1 MNESVEKNKFVQNK
15 PLGSNFFGFKFL
27 GFKFFKSEFFFHF
40 RRDKAAVFG
49 SFVVIFFILT
59 ASFGPM
65 MVRQNPYD
73 LHSLELKDAYKP
85 PMWLEG
91 GDPSFPLGTDEQG
104 RDMLSG
110 VVYGT
115 RISLFIGM
123 GVVVASCAI
132 GTLVGLWAGYAGGRV
147 DALLMRIVDVQLSF
161 PAMLVALFI
170 MSAFG
175 RGLGKLL
182 TALILVG
189 WVQYAR
195 TVRSAVLAERGKEY
209 VEASRLI
216 GLPPFL
222 LVMRHILPNVTTP
235 LIVIATIHVGNVIL
249 TEATLSYLGVGVP
262 VTEPSLGLLVKNGYD
277 VLFSGIWW
285 VSVLPG
291 CFIMLLVFG
300 INLLGDFLRDE
311 LNPKLK

>member
-1 MNESVEKNKFVQNK
+1 MKKNRAAAW
-15 PLGSNFFGFKFL
+15 LH
-27 GFKFFKSEFFFHF
+27 SEFFFNF
-40 RRDKAAVFG
+40 RRDPGAIAGSVLVAA
-49 SFVVIFFILT
+49 FIGIAL
-59 ASFGPM
+59 FGPM
-65 MVRQNPYD
+65 LTPQNPYD
-73 LHSLELKDAYKP
+73 LRALELADAYKP
-85 PMWLEG
+85 PIWQDGSDTRFL
-91 GDPSFPLGTDEQG
+91 LGTDEQG

-110 VVYGT
+110 IVYGT
-115 RISLFIGM
+115 RLSLAIGFSVM
-123 GVVVASCAI
+123 LLSCAI
-132 GTLVGLWAGYAGGRV
+132 GVIVGLWSGYAGGRL

-175 RGLGKLL
+175 RGMGKLIIAL
-182 TALILVG
+182 TLVG

-195 TVRSAVLAERGKEY
+195 TVRGAVLAERGKEY

-216 GLPPFL
+216 GLSPL
-222 LVMRHILPNVTTP
+222 LVVLRHVFPNVTTP
-235 LIVIATIHVGNVIL
+235 LIVIATIQVGAVIL

-291 CFIMLLVFG
+291 FFIMILVFG
-300 INLLGDFLRDE
+300 INILGDFLRDE

>member
-1 MNESVEKNKFVQNK
+1 MK
-15 PLGSNFFGFKFL
+15 PSRMTT
-27 GFKFFKSEFFFHF
+27 FFKSEFFFNF
-40 RRDKAAVFG
+40 RHDKGAILG
-49 SFVVIFFILT
+49 SIVVVVFILV
-59 ASFGPM
+59 ALVGPM
-65 MVRQNPYD
+65 LVPQNPYD
-73 LHSLELKDAYKP
+73 LSSLELANAFKP
-85 PMWLEG
+85 PAWLED
-91 GDPSFPLGTDEQG
+91 GDISFPLGSDEQG

-110 VVYGT
+110 IVYGT
-115 RISLFIGM
+115 RISLFIGLSVM
-123 GVVVASCAI
+123 VISCVS
-132 GTLVGLWAGYAGGRV
+132 GTIVGLWSGYAGGRV
-147 DALLMRIVDVQLSF
+147 DAILMRIVDVQLSF

-175 RGLGKLL
+175 RGTGKLII
-182 TALILVG
+182 ALSLVG

-195 TVRSAVLAERGKEY
+195 TVRSAVLVERGKEY
-209 VEASRLI
+209 IEAARLI
-216 GLPPFL
+216 GLSPVP
-222 LVMRHILPNVTTP
+222 LVLRHVFPNVTTP
-235 LIVIATIHVGNVIL
+235 LIVIATIHVGTIIL

>member
-1 MNESVEKNKFVQNK
+1 MTPARE
-15 PLGSNFFGFKFL
+15 FL
-27 GFKFFKSEFFFHF
+27 RSEFFFHF
-40 RRDKAAVFG
+40 KRDKGAVLG
-49 SFVVIFFILT
+49 SAVVTLFILI
-59 ASFGPM
+59 ALLGPFFTP
-65 MVRQNPYD
+65 QDPYNLKSLD
-73 LHSLELKDAYKP
+73 LANAYKAP
-85 PMWLEG
+85 VWME
-91 GDPSFPLGTDEQG
+91 DSDARFPLGTDEQG

-110 VVYGT
+110 IVYGT
-115 RISLFIGM
+115 RISLFV
-123 GVVVASCAI
+123 GVGVMICSCI
-132 GTLVGLWAGYAGGRV
+132 VGTAVGLWAGFAGGRA
-147 DALLMRIVDVQLSF
+147 DAALMRIVDIQLSF

-175 RGLGKLL
+175 RGLGKLMIAL
-182 TALILVG
+182 TLVG

-195 TVRSAVLAERGKEY
+195 TVRGVVLAERGKEY

-216 GLPPFL
+216 GLSPL
-222 LVMRHILPNVTTP
+222 KLVLRHILPNVTTP
-235 LIVIATIHVGNVIL
+235 LIVIATMHVGTVIL

-291 CFIMLLVFG
+291 FFIMILVFG

-311 LNPKLK
+311 LNPRLK

>member
-1 MNESVEKNKFVQNK
+1 MTRMRE
-15 PLGSNFFGFKFL
+15 FL
-27 GFKFFKSEFFFHF
+27 ASEFFFHF
-40 RRDKAAVFG
+40 KRDKGALLG
-49 SFVVIFFILT
+49 SVVVVLFVLIALAGPFFT
-59 ASFGPM
+59 P
-65 MVRQNPYD
+65 QDPYD
-73 LHSLELKDAYKP
+73 LKSLDLANAYKSP
-85 PMWLEG
+85 IWLAD
-91 GDPSFPLGTDEQG
+91 GDPAFPLGTDEQG

-110 VVYGT
+110 IVYGT
-115 RISLFIGM
+115 RISLFV
-123 GVVVASCAI
+123 GVGVMICSCLI
-132 GTLVGLWAGYAGGRV
+132 GTAVGLWAGFAGGRV
-147 DALLMRIVDVQLSF
+147 DAALMRIVDVQLSF

-175 RGLGKLL
+175 RGLGKLMIAL
-182 TALILVG
+182 TLVG

-195 TVRSAVLAERGKEY
+195 TVRGVVLAERGKEY

-216 GLPPFL
+216 GLSPMQ
-222 LVMRHILPNVTTP
+222 LVLRHILPNVTTP
-235 LIVIATIHVGNVIL
+235 LIVIATMHVGTVIL

-291 CFIMLLVFG
+291 FFIMILVFG

-311 LNPKLK
+311 LNPRLK

>member
-1 MNESVEKNKFVQNK
+1 MSKGRISEW
-15 PLGSNFFGFKFL
+15 LA
-27 GFKFFKSEFFFHF
+27 SEFFFHYK
-40 RRDKAAVFG
+40 RDKAAVFG
-49 SFVVIFFILT
+49 SIVIVFFLFT
-59 ASFGPM
+59 AVLGPAL
-65 MVRQNPYD
+65 VPQNPYD
-73 LHSLELKDAYKP
+73 LRSLELSDAFKP
-85 PMWLEG
+85 PAWLDD
-91 GDPSFPLGTDEQG
+91 GDSRFLLGTDEQG
-104 RDMLSG
+104 RDMLSSI
-110 VVYGT
+110 VYGT
-115 RISLFIGM
+115 RISLFIGVSVM
-123 GVVVASCAI
+123 FMSCLL
-132 GTLVGLWAGYAGGRV
+132 GTCVGLWAGYAGGRV

-175 RGLGKLL
+175 RGVDKLL
-182 TALILVG
+182 IALTLVG

-195 TVRSAVLAERGKEY
+195 TVRSAVLVERGKEY

-216 GLPPFL
+216 GLSPFL
-222 LVMRHILPNVTTP
+222 VVLRHVFPNVTTP
-235 LIVIATIHVGNVIL
+235 LIVIATMQVGTVVL

-291 CFIMLLVFG
+291 CFIMVLVFG